1 MFDFGQGFWRCLS
14 AGDGGASGG
23 ESGVTGQAAAA
34 EGVNETGASTEV
46 EAAGG
51 EQDASA
57 AESQKDR
64 AARFAD
70 LLKGEFKDDLNAWS
84 NERVEKAVKGRLKN
98 AKAAEDSMS
107 RLQPAL
113 KVLQKAYGTEDL
125 DALAQAIQNDDH
137 YYEDEAMKRGMDVET
152 YKALQQKDAQLEAY
166 REQQEALRVQQE
178 QAQQVMQWRQEEAK
192 LKETFPDFD
201 LDAEIEQSNGELFE
215 MLRRGIPLEHAFQV
229 LHFDEIVGG
238 SLAEAYQRG
247 AKRTQ
252 ESIRANGMRP
262 QENGAGVNPGQK
274 AKVDVNRLSKAQ
286 VAEIERR
293 VARGETI
300 TPEMFESIKG

>member
-1 MFDFGQGFWRCLS
+1 M
-14 AGDGGASGG
+14 GG
-23 ESGVTGQAAAA
+23 V
-34 EGVNETGASTEV
+34 
-46 EAAGG
+46 
-51 EQDASA
+51 
-57 AESQKDR
+57 
-64 AARFAD
+64 
-70 LLKGEFKDDLNAWS
+70 
-84 NERVEKAVKGRLKN
+84 
-98 AKAAEDSMS
+98 
-107 RLQPAL
+107 QPAL
-113 KVLQKAYGTEDL
+113 KVLEKAYGTEDL

-201 LDAEIEQSNGELFE
+201 LDAEIEQSTGELFE
-215 MLRRGIPLEHAFQV
+215 MLRRGIPLQHAFQV